1 MKFFHAVLHFYQKHN
16 TLFRNLL
23 ILVILSLI
31 TSHLTDYDT
40 FSTGDSYDFPW
51 FSIITS
57 IIIGSLIGF
66 IAEKNFTYHKKHYF
80 SNEVSSKSITVFV
93 FTTLGII
100 SLVYIPLY
108 YIAVWFVNASYSFYF
123 LLIGLL
129 ITLLLS
135 TIAIALL
142 YGHKIY
148 RLHKLEVLDSKL
160 SVTRNGKTL
169 IVPYH
174 EIAYFYSE
182 EKVVYLV
189 KSNGESFATE
199 FTLQQLETILIQG
212 LFFRANRQFIVSAK
226 AINEMTSIANG
237 KLLVTLIP
245 IIAVENKSQLVIS
258 RYKKQEFLAWFENK
272 LVS

>member
-1 MKFFHAVLHFYQKHN
+1 MKSTHIFINFYNKHF
-16 TLFRNLL
+16 TLLRNLL

-31 TSHLTDYDT
+31 TSHLTDYDI
-40 FSTGDSYDFPW
+40 FSTKGSYEFPW
-51 FSIITS
+51 FSSITS
-57 IIIGSLIGF
+57 IIISIVIGL
-66 IAEKNFTYHKKHYF
+66 IAEKNFTYYKKLHF
-80 SNEVSSKSITVFV
+80 SRKVSSKNITVFV

-100 SLVYIPLY
+100 SLAYIPFY
-108 YIAVWFVNASYSFYF
+108 YIISWIANASYSFYY

-142 YGHKIY
+142 YGDKIY
-148 RLHKLEVLDSKL
+148 KLHKLEVLESKL
-160 SVTRNGKTL
+160 SVTRNGKII

-189 KSNGESFATE
+189 KNNSESFATE
-199 FTLQQLETILIQG
+199 FTLQQLETVLTLG
-212 LFFRANRQFIVSAK
+212 LFFRANRQFILSPK
-226 AINEMTSIANG
+226 AINEITNIANG
-237 KLLVTLIP
+237 KLSVTLSP
-245 IIAVENKSQLVIS
+245 IISIENKSQLIIS
-258 RYKKQEFLAWFENK
+258 RYKKQEFLTWFENK